1 MKSNVDNRAEGS
13 GSDRTLRRSLPWTTV
28 VQALFYFLVLPFVPL
43 LVAWRWTWWQ
53 GWLSA
58 GLAILASAVSRA
70 LALRRNPDLAAERA
84 QGTSGEGTK
93 GWDRVLGPAIAFYG
107 SLILYAVAG
116 LDKRFGWSPDLPLV
130 LNLVSAGVTVLGYA
144 LGTWAMVENR
154 FFSSVVRIQKD
165 RDHSVVTTGP
175 YRFVRHP
182 SYAGGIA
189 AVLAMALLLGSL
201 WALIPAG
208 LMVGGIVVRTA
219 LEDQTLQAELPTY
232 AEYAR
237 QTRYRLLPGVW

>member
-1 MKSNVDNRAEGS
+1 MEPQSQEKKTARAI
-13 GSDRTLRRSLPWTTV
+13 PWPKL
-28 VQALFYFLVLPFVPL
+28 VQALVYFLVLPFVPL

-53 GWLSA
+53 AWLSA

-84 QGTSGEGTK
+84 QSTGAEGTK
-93 GWDRVLGPAIAFYG
+93 SWDRLIVPVIALLGPVVSYI
-107 SLILYAVAG
+107 VAG
-116 LDKRFGWSPDLPLV
+116 LDQRFGWSPDLPV
-130 LNLVSAGVTVLGYA
+130 AVNLVSAGVIVLGYA

-165 RDHSVVTTGP
+165 RGHTVVTTGP
-175 YRFVRHP
+175 YRFLRHP
-182 SYAGGIA
+182 SYAGGVWA
-189 AVLAMALLLGSL
+189 ALAGPLLLGSL
-201 WALIPAG
+201 WALLPAG
-208 LMVGGIVVRTA
+208 LVVVGVVMRTA
-219 LEDQTLQAELPTY
+219 LEDRTLQEELPGY